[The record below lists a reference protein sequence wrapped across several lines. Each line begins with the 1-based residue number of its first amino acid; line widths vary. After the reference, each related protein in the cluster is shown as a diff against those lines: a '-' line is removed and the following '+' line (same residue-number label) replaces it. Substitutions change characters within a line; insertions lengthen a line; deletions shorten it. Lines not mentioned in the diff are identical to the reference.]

1 MSANNSSK
9 RKASIIIANWNGKH
23 LLQDCLPSV
32 IRAVEFD
39 KGEHEI
45 IVVDDGST
53 DGSVEFVKSKFPL
66 VEVISLKKNRGF
78 AQANNIAVSQSKN
91 DFLIFLNNDMIVEHE
106 FIKPLLTH
114 LKDKNLFA
122 ASSRITMSTIQV
134 GDNRIKETG
143 LTKGRF
149 ERGFVEVRQEES
161 NTLSSQP
168 ILYAGGGS
176 FACPKKKFLEL
187 RGFATVY
194 KPFYYEDTDLSYRAW
209 KRGWKILYEP
219 KSVVYHKYRGTI
231 NPQNFSPQYIE
242 LVTKKNYIL
251 FVWKNISDK
260 KLLFQHFFFLI
271 FKLVSALFK
280 GNFLFIHAFFWA
292 LKQLPQVLVNR
303 FFTLRDARLSDK
315 EIFSSL

>member
-1 MSANNSSK
+1 MSTN

-39 KGEHEI
+39 RGEYEI

-53 DGSVEFVKSKFPL
+53 DGSVEFVRSKFPA
-66 VEVISLKKNRGF
+66 VKIIALKKNRGF
-78 AQANNIAVSQSKN
+78 AHVNNIAVSQSKN
-91 DFLIFLNNDMIVEHE
+91 DFLIFLNNDMIVAQE
-106 FIKPLLTH
+106 FIEPLLDH
-114 LKDKNLFA
+114 FEDEGLFA
-122 ASSRITMSTIQV
+122 VSSRIIMPTIQV
-134 GDNRIKETG
+134 GSDRIKETG
-143 LTKGRF
+143 LTKGKF
-149 ERGFVEVRQEES
+149 ERGFVEVWQEES

-231 NPQNFSPQYIE
+231 NPQNFSSQYIE

-260 KLLFQHFFFLI
+260 KFLFQHFVFLVFRI
-271 FKLVSALFK
+271 ISALFK
-280 GNFLFIHAFFWA
+280 RDLLFIHAFLWA
-292 LKQLPQVLVNR
+292 LRQLPQVLISR
-303 FFTLRDARLSDK
+303 FSTLRDARLSDR
-315 EIFSSL
+315 EVFNSF